1 MAEETLASS
10 RFASG
15 KTYGVLR
22 AQVTADNGEY
32 HSYKTDMSHY
42 NLITTDDGPN
52 QISEQYQVNIDIQS
66 LDYANVKCVSFDPF
80 SNDDLQI
87 SNLSYGFTPLQSDSD
102 DPMAVDLVRR
112 PLFDLNLLTES
123 SALSAD
129 EIAAKLDDYL
139 KEGNP
144 NVIVFGTK
152 YDDRHKPHQTHYGLQ
167 RAAREQKP
175 SCGIDDVHLNQNLNN
190 DGNAYQDGAL
200 FIETSDSDEN
210 NYVAFFFCFANQC
223 QSDSDDDTSN

>member
-1 MAEETLASS
+1 MTEETLASS

-52 QISEQYQVNIDIQS
+52 ETEQYQINIDIQS
-66 LDYANVKCVSFDPF
+66 CDYANVKCVSFNPF

-87 SNLSYGFTPLQSDSD
+87 SNLPYGFTPLRSDSD
-102 DPMAVDLVRR
+102 DSMALDLVRR

-129 EIAAKLDDYL
+129 EIAAKLDNYL
-139 KEGNP
+139 KEVNP

-152 YDDRHKPHQTHYGLQ
+152 YDDRHQQHPNHYGLQ
-167 RAAREQKP
+167 RATREQKP
-175 SCGIDDVHLNQNLNN
+175 SCGIDDVHLNQKLNN

-223 QSDSDDDTSN
+223 QSDSDNDASN